1 MRILPRVTRR
11 RFLTMLGGAVAL
23 GFYTW
28 RVEPHWVEVVHLDMP
43 IPNLPDHLVG
53 KTLVQLSDL
62 HIGPRVDSAFIQ
74 RSLRLVND
82 LRPDLVCITGDFMT
96 CNGGEQIDEVARV
109 MESLAI
115 PPMGCFAVLGNHDY
129 GTRWMQSQVAD
140 RLVSRLA
147 DLGVETLRNSSRLT
161 DGLRV
166 IGLDDLWSKRF
177 NAAPV
182 SADLA
187 SLTPSVVLSHNP
199 DTADLDAFAGYRGW
213 ILSGHTHGGQCK
225 PPFLPAP
232 ILPVK
237 NRRYTAGAFD
247 LGDGRHLYI
256 NRALGYLQR
265 VRFNVR
271 PEITVFRLTVARA
284 GSDDVR
290 GQQSSG

>member
-1 MRILPRVTRR
+1 MHLLPRLTRR
-11 RFLTMLGGAVAL
+11 RFLAALGGAAL
-23 GFYTW
+23 LGLYTW
-28 RVEPHWVEVVHLDMP
+28 RVEPHWVEVVHREMP

-74 RSLRLVND
+74 RSLCLVNE

-96 CNGGEQIDEVARV
+96 CDDCEQIDEVTRV
-109 MESLAI
+109 MKSLAI

-129 GTRWMQSQVAD
+129 GHGHKLGSFRPHVAD
-140 RLVSRLA
+140 RLVSRLT
-147 DLGVETLRNSSRLT
+147 DLGIETLRNASRLT

-166 IGLDDLWSKRF
+166 IGLDDLWKKRF
-177 NAAPV
+177 DAVPV
-182 SADLA
+182 AADLA
-187 SLTPSVVLSHNP
+187 SPTPSVVLSHNP

-225 PPFLPAP
+225 APFLPP
-232 ILPVK
+232 PLLPVK

-247 LGDGRHLYI
+247 LGDGRHLYV
-256 NRALGYLQR
+256 NRALGYLRR

-271 PEITVFRLTVARA
+271 PEITVFRLVAA
-284 GSDDVR
+284 
-290 GQQSSG
+290 

>member
-1 MRILPRVTRR
+1 MSYLPRPTRR
-11 RFLTMLGGAVAL
+11 RFLGLLGGAAAL

-28 RVEPHWVEVVHLDMP
+28 RVEPHWVEVVRRDMP
-43 IPNLPDHLVG
+43 IPGLPDDLVG

-62 HIGPRVDSAFIQ
+62 HVGPRVDSAFLE

-96 CNGGEQIDEVARV
+96 CDGAEQIDEAARV

-129 GTRWMQSQVAD
+129 GYGGGRFPCRTGVAD

-147 DLGVETLRNSSRLT
+147 DLGIETLRNASRLT
-161 DGLRV
+161 GGLRV
-166 IGLDDLWSKRF
+166 IGLDDWWKDRF
-177 NAAPV
+177 DTVPV
-182 SADLA
+182 AADLA
-187 SLTPSVVLSHNP
+187 SSTPSVVLSHNP
-199 DTADLDAFAGYRGW
+199 DTADLPGLANYRGW

-225 PPFLPAP
+225 PPFLPPP
-232 ILPVK
+232 IIPVRNK
-237 NRRYTAGAFD
+237 RYTAGAFD

-256 NRALGYLQR
+256 NRALGYLRR

-271 PEITVFRLTVARA
+271 PEITAFRLTAA
-284 GSDDVR
+284 
-290 GQQSSG
+290 

>member
-1 MRILPRVTRR
+1 MSILPRVTRR
-11 RFLTMLGGAVAL
+11 RFLGMLGGAAVL

-28 RVEPHWVEVVHLDMP
+28 RVEPHWVEVVHRDMP

-62 HIGPRVDSAFIQ
+62 HVGPRVESAYIQ
-74 RSLRLVND
+74 HSLRLVNE

-96 CNGGEQIDEVARV
+96 CDQGEQIDEVARV

-115 PPMGCFAVLGNHDY
+115 PKMGCFVVLGNHDY
-129 GTRWMQSQVAD
+129 GRGWSQMQIAD
-140 RLVSRLA
+140 RLVSRLT
-147 DLGVETLRNSSRLT
+147 DLGIQTLRNSSRMT
-161 DGLRV
+161 NGLRV

-187 SLTPSVVLSHNP
+187 SSAPSVVLSHNP
-199 DTADLDAFAGYRGW
+199 DTADLYPFAHYRGW

-225 PPFLPAP
+225 MPFLPPP
-232 ILPVK
+232 IIPVK

-247 LGDGRHLYI
+247 LGEGRHLYI

-265 VRFNVR
+265 VRLSVR
-271 PEITVFRLTVARA
+271 PEITVFRLTAA
-284 GSDDVR
+284 
-290 GQQSSG
+290 